1 MMKPFCVFAALDSF
15 KAAEKAALF
24 AETSFV
30 STTSTPRD
38 CIAFRLS
45 PQSTL
50 FVLLYSYSAPFVQM
64 FPLMI
69 I

>member
-38 CIAFRLS
+38 CIAF
-45 PQSTL
+45 
-50 FVLLYSYSAPFVQM
+50 
-64 FPLMI
+64 
-69 I
+69 

>member
-30 STTSTPRD
+30 STASTPCD
-38 CIAFRLS
+38 CIAF
-45 PQSTL
+45 
-50 FVLLYSYSAPFVQM
+50 
-64 FPLMI
+64 
-69 I
+69 